1 MTKSKP
7 ASVKLSSKFQVVIP
21 QQARAMLG
29 LAAGDELLVL
39 VKEDRIVMVPKPKSF
54 TDQLAGL
61 HKEIWKDSDSYL
73 KGERDSW

>member
-7 ASVKLSSKFQVVIP
+7 PSVKLSSKFQVVIP
-21 QQARAMLG
+21 LQARATLG

-54 TDQLAGL
+54 TEQLAGL
-61 HKEIWKDSDSYL
+61 HKEIWKDSETYL

>member
-1 MTKSKP
+1 MTKPKP

-21 QQARAMLG
+21 LEARATLG

-39 VKEDRIVMVPKPKSF
+39 VKDDRIVMMPKPKSF
-54 TDQLAGL
+54 TQELAGL
-61 HKEIWKDSDSYL
+61 NKEVWQDSEAYL

>member
-7 ASVKLSSKFQVVIP
+7 PSVKLSSKFQVVIP

-73 KGERDSW
+73 KSERDAW